1 VVSEGSRV
9 PIKKVDRSAQIKKNA
24 VFARVVATAKRLV
37 EVVLKN
43 EGIANKDLAKLESQ
57 IQSIIDRWDR

>member
-1 VVSEGSRV
+1 
-9 PIKKVDRSAQIKKNA
+9 
-24 VFARVVATAKRLV
+24 VATAKRLV